1 MLAVNLSLEYD
12 SFIIYVN
19 KKNGGWSMAFVWPIG
34 GGKGGSGKSFL
45 TSSLGR
51 LSAQAGKKTLIIDLD
66 LGAANLHTLVG
77 VPYPEKGFS
86 DFLQKRIPLL
96 EDTVIKTSYENL
108 FLISGARD
116 NFDIAN
122 LPYAQK
128 MKTLRAIAR
137 LDYDRIL
144 LDLGAGTSF
153 NTLDFFLISQN
164 GIFVTTPE
172 PTSIENVYRLIRS
185 IYFRLIRYCFTAPEY
200 KALGEEMENKFGQ
213 GATNRPDT
221 MMNALEAMHPQRYE
235 KLQDELR
242 SFRFKLIVNQLRRY
256 DNASLGTQI
265 SKMVE
270 KHLGLH
276 LEFAGN
282 VAYDDH
288 VHDAI
293 CQQVFFVDRYPY
305 TKTAMDLKELSR
317 QIVEHTGQQMSLRN
331 M

>member
-1 MLAVNLSLEYD
+1 
-12 SFIIYVN
+12 
-19 KKNGGWSMAFVWPIG
+19 MANVWPIG

-51 LSAQAGKKTLIIDLD
+51 LSAELGKKTLVIDLD

-77 VPYPEKGFS
+77 VPYPKKGFS
-86 DFLQKRIPLL
+86 DFVRKKIPHL
-96 EDTVIKTSYENL
+96 EDAVVETPLANL
-108 FLISGARD
+108 FLISGAQD

-122 LPYAQK
+122 LPYEQK
-128 MKTLRAIAR
+128 LKTLRAISK

-185 IYFRLIRYCFTAPEY
+185 IYFRQIRHSFNAADFKNVEQEVERIFDGS
-200 KALGEEMENKFGQ
+200 AV
-213 GATNRPDT
+213 NRPDC
-221 MMNALEAMHPQRYE
+221 MMQIIARMHPDVYS
-235 KLQDELR
+235 KLLDDFN
-242 SFRFKLIVNQLRRY
+242 SFRFKLIINQMRKH
-256 DNASLGTQI
+256 DNAALGLQI
-265 SKMVE
+265 CKMVE
-270 KHLGLH
+270 KHLGLY

-282 VAYDDH
+282 VAFDEH

-293 CQQVFFVDRYPY
+293 CQQAAFLERYPY
-305 TKTAMDLKELSR
+305 TKTACDLRAIGKLIAQEPGKQLML
-317 QIVEHTGQQMSLRN
+317 QYM
-331 M
+331 